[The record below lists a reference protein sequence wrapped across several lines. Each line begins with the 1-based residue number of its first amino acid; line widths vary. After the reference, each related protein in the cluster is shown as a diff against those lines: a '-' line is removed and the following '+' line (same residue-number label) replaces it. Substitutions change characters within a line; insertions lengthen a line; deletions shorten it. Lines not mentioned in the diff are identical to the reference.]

1 MAPQGP
7 LDRKIS
13 EKTPAN
19 SDKSRRPAPPHSR
32 HVQIMAFFEVSN
44 HAEIHGFFEASNFNR
59 LIFHERRG
67 SMG

>member
-1 MAPQGP
+1 
-7 LDRKIS
+7 
-13 EKTPAN
+13 
-19 SDKSRRPAPPHSR
+19 
-32 HVQIMAFFEVSN
+32 MAFFEVSN